1 MKELNFRKLNPR
13 NDEDMESFKYLS
25 SKLCE
30 HLNQE
35 FNFNEEYL
43 NYMRFHMGAIEYI
56 DERLKG
62 GELPKVEDNAREFV
76 EVCECEGKCIGM
88 IHYNNYYITDDK
100 VYHKDIA
107 NIIEIFVLDEFRG
120 GDIAFKL
127 LKSAVTSLTD
137 KGISKARCNVQE
149 DNPYRFLHFA
159 MADRNIV
166 ETSETTRINGA
177 KTINYCLEIDLE
189 KLKDLTYMQFVKKIA
204 KTRKD
209 MLQQQNIEEELQK

>member
-159 MADRNIV
+159 MADSKIKKI
-166 ETSETTRINGA
+166 EESTRSDGTKVLDYSLLIDLNKLKNTALIELA
-177 KTINYCLEIDLE
+177 KKASLLKKGVLNLEITEDLN
-189 KLKDLTYMQFVKKIA
+189 Q
-204 KTRKD
+204 
-209 MLQQQNIEEELQK
+209 